1 MGALTA
7 ISRPGRIETALAG
20 LTLLMFAEAFLP
32 KLLAPDPAISSEE
45 PWLLR
50 YLWLPFYGLIAAGL
64 VRGGM
69 ATLDALVRSAPL
81 LLLVGLAF
89 ASTLW
94 SIDPD
99 LTARRSLAVLMTTLL
114 GVWLAVRFDWLSLL
128 RLLASVWLLL
138 LAASLVSGVIAP
150 SFAVMDEVHPGAWS
164 GGWWE
169 KNQLGGHAARA
180 GILFAF
186 LAWRDG
192 EKRRLWVAATLLAVL
207 MVILSRSATSL
218 AGIMLG
224 LGILAAAGWMLGG
237 RRRSVLL
244 LWSSGVAIIAATLL
258 AVLAPSLLTGLIGR
272 DVTLTGRTEIWG
284 ALLSAIGER
293 PWLGHGYQ
301 AFWAAGS
308 EPRYWM
314 QKVVEWK
321 VPTGHNGWLDLAAAL
336 GWTGV
341 AIFALDFALTGAR
354 ALRHALT
361 SPAGVLSIGILAQLA
376 LFSISES
383 VLLQQNSIVWAT
395 YAAISVKLA
404 REAPLL
410 SPASG
415 QVQRP
420 VRHRHRPAASA

>member
-1 MGALTA
+1 MGALIQPT
-7 ISRPGRIETALAG
+7 RPGRIETALAA

-32 KLLAPDPAISSEE
+32 KLLAPDPAITTEE

-50 YLWLPFYGLIAAGL
+50 YLWLPFYGLVAAGM
-64 VRGGM
+64 VRGGV
-69 ATLDALVRSAPL
+69 TSLDALARSVL
-81 LLLVGLAF
+81 LFALVGLAF

-94 SIDPD
+94 SIAPD
-99 LTARRSLAVLMTTLL
+99 ITTRRAFAVLMTTLL
-114 GVWLAVRFDWLSLL
+114 GLWLAVRFDWLSLL
-128 RLLASVWLLL
+128 RLLAGVWLVL
-138 LAASLVSGVIAP
+138 LAASLVSGVVAP

-169 KNQLGGHAARA
+169 KNQLGGHASRA
-180 GILFAF
+180 SFLFAF
-186 LAWRDG
+186 LAWRDT
-192 EKRRLWVAATLLAVL
+192 ERRRLWAISFALAVL
-207 MVILSRSATSL
+207 LVILSRSATSL
-218 AGIMLG
+218 AGVLLG
-224 LGILAAAGWMLGG
+224 AGVLASAAWMVGG

-244 LWSSGVAIIAATLL
+244 LWSMGASCIVAAL
-258 AVLAPSLLTGLIGR
+258 AVVLAPSAVTALVGR
-272 DVTLTGRTEIWG
+272 DVTLTGRTDIWA
-284 ALLSAIGER
+284 ALMDAIAER

-341 AIFALDFALTGAR
+341 ALLALDFLLTGAR
-354 ALRHALT
+354 AARLALT
-361 SPAGVLSIGILAQLA
+361 SPAGVFCLGALAQLG

-383 VLLQQNSIVWAT
+383 ILLQQNSIVWAT

-410 SPASG
+410 SRGRAG
-415 QVQRP
+415 ALRP
-420 VRHRHRPAASA
+420 VLHPHRPEASA